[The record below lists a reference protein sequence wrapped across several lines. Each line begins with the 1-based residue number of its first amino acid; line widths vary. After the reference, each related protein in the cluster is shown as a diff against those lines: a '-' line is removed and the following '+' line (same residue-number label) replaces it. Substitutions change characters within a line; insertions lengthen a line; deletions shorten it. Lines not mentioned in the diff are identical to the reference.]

1 MHSRLLKHT
10 AFALPFA
17 SVFFIA
23 SATSLLAQ
31 DAPKPP
37 STGDTLQ
44 GPKVPPAGLEG
55 NRAFGKDG
63 AMKDGQGKGQ
73 GKGMQ
78 QGSRPMAMRAYMQAV
93 QSLDLGEEQRTSVQ
107 AAMDGFR
114 TKMQA
119 FEKES
124 APRLKEMQEA
134 RKNAPADQPVDP
146 ALKAKFQELEKA
158 RPNFESLMKEV
169 DGMLN
174 DEQRGALKVKVEEF
188 KAKAASEMKRRNE
201 GMKDGAKTPDAAA
214 PVKTP
219 DASGAGDAK
228 NGDAKNSD
236 GKKDDGAKKK
246 SKKDKSKDK
255 SKDDAKD
262 GDKPAKDQPANDEP
276 MNP

>member
-228 NGDAKNSD
+228 NGDAK
-236 GKKDDGAKKK
+236 KK

>member
-124 APRLKEMQEA
+124 APRLKELQEA

-255 SKDDAKD
+255 SKDDSKD

-276 MNP
+276 MTP

>member
-93 QSLDLGEEQRTSVQ
+93 QSLDLGEEQRLT
-107 AAMDGFR
+107 R
-114 TKMQA
+114 LRP
-119 FEKES
+119 S
-124 APRLKEMQEA
+124 ASWSPSA
-134 RKNAPADQPVDP
+134 
-146 ALKAKFQELEKA
+146 
-158 RPNFESLMKEV
+158 
-169 DGMLN
+169 
-174 DEQRGALKVKVEEF
+174 VK
-188 KAKAASEMKRRNE
+188 
-201 GMKDGAKTPDAAA
+201 P
-214 PVKTP
+214 
-219 DASGAGDAK
+219 
-228 NGDAKNSD
+228 
-236 GKKDDGAKKK
+236 
-246 SKKDKSKDK
+246 
-255 SKDDAKD
+255 
-262 GDKPAKDQPANDEP
+262 
-276 MNP
+276 

>member
-228 NGDAKNSD
+228 NGDA
-236 GKKDDGAKKK
+236 
-246 SKKDKSKDK
+246 
-255 SKDDAKD
+255 
-262 GDKPAKDQPANDEP
+262 
-276 MNP
+276 

>member
-219 DASGAGDAK
+219 DASGAGVAK

>member
-23 SATSLLAQ
+23 SATALLAQ

-107 AAMDGFR
+107 AAMDGYR

-124 APRLKEMQEA
+124 APRLKELQEA

-255 SKDDAKD
+255 SKDDSKD

-276 MNP
+276 MTP